1 MLRQKIQEDQI
12 QALKSG
18 DKDRLNVLRFILSQI
33 KNKEIDKN
41 PPAGAELTDEE
52 VVLVLKKI
60 AKELKESIEAFKKG
74 EREDLVKENERQLAI
89 VNQYLPKELSDWQLQ
104 QAIEKII
111 SDNKDIFEKNPKAI
125 IGICMKNLRTQAD
138 SSRIMKILSA
148 YVKN

>member
-1 MLRQKIQEDQI
+1 MLKQKIQEDQI

-18 DKDRLNVLRFILSQI
+18 DKDRLDVLRFILSQI

-41 PPAGAELTDEE
+41 QPSGGELTDEE
-52 VVLVLKKI
+52 VILVLKKI

-74 EREDLVKENERQLAI
+74 GREDLVKENEKQLAV

-111 SDNKDIFEKNPKAI
+111 ADNKDIFEKNPKAI
-125 IGICMKNLRTQAD
+125 IGICMKSLRAQAD
-138 SSRIMKILSA
+138 SSRIMKILST